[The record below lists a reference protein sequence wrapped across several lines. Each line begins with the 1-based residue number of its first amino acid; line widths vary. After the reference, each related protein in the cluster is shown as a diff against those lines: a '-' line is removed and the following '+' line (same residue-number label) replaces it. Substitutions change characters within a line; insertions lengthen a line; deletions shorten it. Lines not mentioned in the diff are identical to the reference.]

1 MNPAAGLLRR
11 LRALFRQSQLD
22 RDLEEEMRL
31 HLELRAARLR
41 QEGLSAQE
49 SQQAARRRFGS
60 TLKLREDG
68 VDAWGWRWLDQ
79 LLQDLRFATRTLV
92 KNRGFALAAIL
103 TLALGIGANAAIFSV
118 LNGVVLKPL
127 PYTNG
132 ERLVLV
138 RQAAPALGVGNA
150 GVSVREF
157 YDYRAQAQSFDAL
170 VEYHQMFFDLLR
182 RGAPDRV
189 NVGVVSHDFFSVL
202 GIEPMLGRAFV
213 PADDV
218 RGAHAVLLLS
228 HSYWMTKFGGDPGIV
243 GQVFEMNDRPH
254 TVIGVLPNVPHYP
267 QANDVYMPTASCP
280 FRAQAEEAST
290 RNRRAFSI
298 LSVFGRLKPG
308 VTKEAAAGEIDV
320 ICGRFTAAHRDVYG
334 PVGQFAATAPT
345 VREELARDAEPLLL
359 MLLGATGLV
368 LLIACANVANL
379 SIARL
384 LRRDRELGLRETL
397 GAGRGRLIRQLLT
410 ESTLLSLLG
419 GAVGLLF
426 AWSTLSLL
434 TAFAG
439 RFTSRTGEIA
449 VDGRV
454 LLFTT
459 AVSVLTGIAFGTIP
473 ALMARFDLGAVMRA
487 GRQTES
493 RGHRRLQSLLVVA
506 QVAISVV
513 LLTGAGLLLASFYKL
528 QRVQP
533 GYDTEHV
540 VSAEAFV
547 TFARYPDLSRF
558 LGLYR
563 SILDRLEAEP
573 GVRSAAVTSALPLG
587 GLSPNTVKVRIEG
600 EATPEDQLS
609 TVDVVIVSPDYFLT
623 LGIPVRD
630 GRAFSDRDAAEAPP
644 SVVINE
650 TLRRRWGQAS
660 AIGSRVSVEGA
671 PRWRTV
677 VGVVGDVRQASLNRD
692 ARPLLYVPLAQGP
705 AINGH
710 LLVRTTGEAAATAAT
725 ITRAVHAV
733 DPEMPVENIATLQAL
748 RANDL
753 SRPQLTAALVT
764 IFAALALAVTMT
776 GITAVLALHVSH
788 RRTEYG
794 VRMALGARPG
804 QVLRPVLCN
813 GLCLVAVGLVV
824 GIGAAAILTPM
835 LASYLFATTPTDPL
849 TFVVVVI
856 ALIAMGA
863 LACLGPAWRATRVD
877 PQLVFRTE

>member
-1 MNPAAGLLRR
+1 MAVLTLLRR
-11 LRALFRQSQLD
+11 LRALFTRPQIDS
-22 RDLEEEMRL
+22 DLEEEMRL
-31 HLELRAARLR
+31 HMELRAARLQ

-79 LLQDLRFATRTLV
+79 LLQDLRFAIRTFL
-92 KNRGFALAAIL
+92 KNPGFALAAIL
-103 TLALGIGANAAIFSV
+103 TLAFGIGANAAIFSV

-132 ERLVLV
+132 ARLVLV
-138 RQAAPALGVGNA
+138 RQAVPSLGVGNA

-157 YDYRAQAQSFDAL
+157 YDYRDQTRSFDAL

-213 PADDV
+213 PADDA
-218 RGAHAVLLLS
+218 RGANAVLLLS
-228 HSYWMTKFGGDPGIV
+228 YSYWMTKFGGDRSIV

-254 TVIGVLPNVPHYP
+254 TVIGVLPDVPHYP
-267 QANDVYMPTASCP
+267 QANDVYMPIASCP

-308 VTKEAAAGEIDV
+308 VTREAAAEEIDV

-334 PVGQFAATAPT
+334 PVGQFTATAPT

-397 GAGRGRLIRQLLT
+397 GAGRGRMMRQLLT

-419 GAVGLLF
+419 GVMGLLF
-426 AWSTLSLL
+426 ARSTLSLL
-434 TAFAG
+434 TAFVG
-439 RFTSRTGEIA
+439 RFTSRTGEIS

-454 LLFTT
+454 LLFT
-459 AVSVLTGIAFGTIP
+459 AVVSILTGIAFGTIP
-473 ALMARFDLGAVMRA
+473 ALMARFDLGAMMRA
-487 GRQTES
+487 GRHAES
-493 RGHRRLQSLLVVA
+493 RGQRRLQSALVVA

-533 GYDTEHV
+533 GYDAEHV
-540 VSAEAFV
+540 ISAEAFV
-547 TFARYPDLSRF
+547 TFARYTERPQF
-558 LGLYR
+558 LGLYQ
-563 SILDRLEAEP
+563 SILDRLQAEP
-573 GVRSAAVTSALPLG
+573 GVRSVAVASALPLG
-587 GLSPNTVKVRIEG
+587 GLSPATVKVRIEG
-600 EATPEDQLS
+600 ESSPADQLS

-630 GRAFSDRDAAEAPP
+630 GRAFSDRDAAEAPRT
-644 SVVINE
+644 VVINE
-650 TLRRRWGQAS
+650 TLRRRWGQAT
-660 AIGSRVSVEGA
+660 AVGSRVSVEGA
-671 PRWRTV
+671 PAWRTV
-677 VGVVGDVRQASLNRD
+677 VGVVGDVKQAGLDRD
-692 ARPLLYVPLAQGP
+692 ARPLLYVPMAQGP
-705 AINGH
+705 SINGH
-710 LLVRTTGEAAATAAT
+710 LLVRMTGDATATAAT

-733 DPEMPVENIATLQAL
+733 DPELPVENIATLQAL

-776 GITAVLALHVSH
+776 GITGVLALHVSH

-813 GLCLVAVGLVV
+813 GLCLVGVGLVV
-824 GIGAAAILTPM
+824 GVGAAAILTPM

-849 TFVVVVI
+849 TFAVVVI
-856 ALIAMGA
+856 ALVAMGG